1 MKPES
6 RLKSDNPESR
16 GPKRI
21 PFRER
26 LEEPLPTHRSAFGR
40 WLARGPS
47 VDDHAGHDVATHP
60 WWKVIWLTGVD
71 YFSTLGYQ
79 PGIALMAA
87 GAVAPVA
94 TVILVLVTLFGA
106 LPVYAQVAARSY
118 AGQGSIAMLENLL
131 KGWSGKILVLVL
143 LGFAAT
149 DFVITMTLSAADAAK
164 HAIENPFL
172 HPVLGDHQ
180 IVVTLVILTVLAVIF
195 LKGFMEAIGLAGAV
209 AIPYLALN
217 VVVLA
222 RGAWEIVLHPTLIAN
237 WQATLTAKGDYT
249 MLIAGAML
257 VFPKLALG
265 LSGFETGVSVMPLID
280 GGKADKTHNP
290 RTDGAPMGRVK
301 NTRKM

>member
-1 MKPES
+1 MAAPPPHTADDQPTFSPILTSE
-6 RLKSDNPESR
+6 R
-16 GPKRI
+16 GA
-21 PFRER
+21 
-26 LEEPLPTHRSAFGR
+26 HRSARSRWFFAGR
-40 WLARGPS
+40 PL
-47 VDDHAGHDVATHP
+47 DDPHREGEHEHP
-60 WWKVIWLTGVD
+60 WYLVLWLTGVD

-79 PGIALMAA
+79 PGIALLAA
-87 GAVAPVA
+87 GAVSPLA
-94 TVILVLVTLFGA
+94 TAVLVLVTLLCA
-106 LPVYAQVAARSY
+106 LPVYAQVSGRSY
-118 AGQGSIAMLENLL
+118 VGQGSIAMLENLL
-131 KGWSGKILVLVL
+131 PGWSGRLLVLAL

-149 DFVITMTLSAADAAK
+149 DFVITMTLSAADAAQ

-217 VVVLA
+217 VVVLG

-290 RTDGAPMGRVK
+290 RSDGAPM
-301 NTRKM
+301 